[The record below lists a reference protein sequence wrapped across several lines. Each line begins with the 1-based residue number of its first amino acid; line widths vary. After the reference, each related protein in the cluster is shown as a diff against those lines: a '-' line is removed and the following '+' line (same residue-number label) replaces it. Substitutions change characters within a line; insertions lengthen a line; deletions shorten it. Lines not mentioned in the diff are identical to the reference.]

1 MDVASGRKLWRAADQ
16 PRCGIGVF
24 PLAFLP
30 DGMTVLVADHYHVLT
45 YLDRA
50 TGKVKL
56 ASINFSPRA
65 MGAFML
71 SADGTLLA
79 ASDPGDAKPV
89 ITLWDVPNEK
99 EIRRLTGHQG
109 AVVPEDAATQ
119 GRQEDLRER
128 TVALGMR
135 AHSIRDDVAGRGRV
149 VEDVLVGDPRSPDG
163 RRRGKDQAEGQDG
176 PSTDGYPSI
185 RSTCRPPRKLF
196 IDPATAPH
204 IPRR

>member
-1 MDVASGRKLWRAADQ
+1 CDLLLVDRVQEGPDRPD
-16 PRCGIGVF
+16 
-24 PLAFLP
+24 AFL
-30 DGMTVLVADHYHVLT
+30 THH
-45 YLDRA
+45 
-50 TGKVKL
+50 
-56 ASINFSPRA
+56 
-65 MGAFML
+65 AFEL
-71 SADGTLLA
+71 
-79 ASDPGDAKPV
+79 
-89 ITLWDVPNEK
+89 
-99 EIRRLTGHQG
+99 GHQG
-109 AVVPEDAATQ
+109 AVVPEDAATP